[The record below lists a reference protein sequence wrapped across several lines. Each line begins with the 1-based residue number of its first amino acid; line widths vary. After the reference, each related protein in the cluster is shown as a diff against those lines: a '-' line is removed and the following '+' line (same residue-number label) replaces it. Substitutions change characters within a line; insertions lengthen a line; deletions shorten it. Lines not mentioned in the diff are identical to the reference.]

1 MTKIKANR
9 QYTDNMSGLLRKWRI
24 QGINKTFGRNDKG
37 RGNTEEYKEK
47 DFTISYD
54 KVFTENIF
62 D

>member
-9 QYTDNMSGLLRKWRI
+9 QYTDNMSRLLRKWRI
-24 QGINKTFGRNDKG
+24 LGVNKTFGRNDKG